1 MKKISSNHEKN
12 KKEFSKVLL
21 IQESVLIWVTTIAF
35 VLLAALCI
43 IKDYTGSL
51 PWVTALVGLPWT
63 AYGVS
68 QCFYYEK
75 SKKENT
81 VGGIKY
87 DTVMTELTERCKTT
101 SNNILEPSNNK
112 GEDEPINLD
121 YGI

>member
-1 MKKISSNHEKN
+1 MYNKN
-12 KKEFSKVLL
+12 RKEFSKVLL
-21 IQESVLIWVTTIAF
+21 IQESILIWITTIAF
-35 VLLAALCI
+35 VILAALCI
-43 IKDYTGSL
+43 IKNYTGSL
-51 PWVTALVGLPWT
+51 PWITALVGLPWA

-87 DTVMTELTERCKTT
+87 DTVMEELRQKEEKI
-101 SNNILEPSNNK
+101 NI
-112 GEDEPINLD
+112 D